1 MSLSRG
7 GLELNE
13 IWAKQAILVEAD
25 THLRRAERD
34 ARVNQGDVQT
44 QHRYDAALG
53 RYGTHQQRA
62 ERIAPAMNAYTEA
75 RQNSI
80 EAYNR
85 LSRQGNTREN
95 RERREQA
102 NEALRHA
109 RRTVHE
115 HARRLDSPAGAF
127 LKPRKDE
134 EAHRH
139 HIERIAAL
147 HHEESYSGKGAN
159 EKVHFF
165 ANEQDRDEFHQA
177 VKHHYGDGYETE
189 AQSRKEHG
197 NYYDHP
203 GMAKREAPHRVVL
216 RERKGGHSFE
226 DWHGDS

>member
-1 MSLSRG
+1 MILSRS

-13 IWAKQAILVEAD
+13 VWAKQAVLIEAD
-25 THLRRAERD
+25 IQLRHAERD
-34 ARVNQGDVQT
+34 ARTNQGDAQA

-62 ERIAPAMNAYTEA
+62 ERIAPAMDTYSEA
-75 RQNSI
+75 RRASI

-85 LSRQGNTREN
+85 LSQQGNTREN

-102 NEALRHA
+102 DEALGHA
-109 RRTVHE
+109 RKAVHD
-115 HARRLDSPAGAF
+115 HAQRLGDPAGAF

-134 EAHRH
+134 EAHVH

-147 HHEESYSGKGAN
+147 HHEKGRTGKGAN

-165 ANEQDRDEFHQA
+165 ENGRDGDEFHA
-177 VKHHYGDGYETE
+177 ALKHHYGDGYETE
-189 AQSRKEHG
+189 VRSRKEHG
-197 NYYDHP
+197 NYYEHL
-203 GMAKREAPHRVVL
+203 GMAKREAPHRVVI